1 MAVDL
6 EERMTRYA
14 HGLCDSMTQLCTVA
28 ELR

>member
-14 HGLCDSMTQLCTVA
+14 HGYVTSMTQLCTVA